1 MEQGGIGLGITPE
14 FRDQARQALRLQV
27 ALKFPLFFGLDE
39 AGVKKTK
46 EKLTE
51 LKKQIDKMDKNVP
64 R

>member
-1 MEQGGIGLGITPE
+1 MEQRGIGLGITPE

-27 ALKFPLFFGLDE
+27 ALKCPWLFGLNE
-39 AGVKKTK
+39 AEVEKTK